1 MALAHSTRLLP
12 ALVAVGLTLPAT
24 AAAQSTG
31 GSAAPLPQPKTTVA
45 LSAGPHAL
53 LGRATRLSGTVKRRY
68 RGRVIRI
75 QRFDEAAGKWRSEAR
90 TKVSRSGAFT
100 ARWKPRALGSVRVR
114 AALQRRRAASVTS
127 ASPEVAVR
135 VFEPAKAT
143 YYGPGLYGN
152 KTACGQELTP
162 ELVGVAHRTLPC
174 GTLVEVAYGG
184 TSIVVPVVDRGPFVD
199 GVTWDLTEAAAT
211 QLGIAETVTIGTA
224 QSK

>member
-1 MALAHSTRLLP
+1 M
-12 ALVAVGLTLPAT
+12 
-24 AAAQSTG
+24 
-31 GSAAPLPQPKTTVA
+31 
-45 LSAGPHAL
+45 
-53 LGRATRLSGTVKRRY
+53 
-68 RGRVIRI
+68 RI
-75 QRFDEAAGKWRSEAR
+75 QRFDEAAGKWRSEAKATVTR
-90 TKVSRSGAFT
+90 RGNFV
-100 ARWKPRALGSVRVR
+100 ARWKPKALGALRVR
-114 AALQRRRAASVTS
+114 AALQRRRAATVTN

-162 ELVGVAHRTLPC
+162 ELVGLAHRTLPC

-199 GVTWDLTEAAAT
+199 GVEWDLTEAAAT

-224 QSK
+224 PQP